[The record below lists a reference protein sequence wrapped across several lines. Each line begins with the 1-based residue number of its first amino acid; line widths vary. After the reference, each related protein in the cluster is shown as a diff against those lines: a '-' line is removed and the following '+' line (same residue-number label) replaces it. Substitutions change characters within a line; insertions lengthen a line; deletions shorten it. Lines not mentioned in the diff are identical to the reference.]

1 MRGVMRAAA
10 RPREGAGWLTRPVAV
25 WALYDAAS
33 SAYMAL
39 VPTFFGLYF
48 VKVIAAGHAQATSW
62 WGVLAALTLVAAGL
76 LAPLVGASADQV
88 NRRIGVLAATTVVCC
103 VATVAIP
110 LARQGNLWLAAGLFA
125 VAQVAYT
132 LATAIYDSLIVVVA
146 RPRHMSRVS
155 GFGWAVGLA
164 GGIVGLCLAILVV
177 HGVPP
182 GTQPTLL
189 GTVFMLSGLLMA
201 AVALPAIGMM
211 HRLFGVQGHRLPSR
225 TVRSS
230 FSAVVQTLRSWR
242 QHRPA
247 FRMLAGSYLINDAL
261 VTVVFF
267 VAIVFQKRFGL
278 DLEGLFWLSLLF
290 HAVATPSTLVFG
302 QLADRWEIRRTIYL
316 QIAILCTAL
325 ALLAFAEGRHMPAA
339 IIILLGLVFGS
350 LQAACRSLFASLT
363 PIDRAA
369 EFFGFNALAGR
380 LSAALGPLTF
390 SAVVAATGSVQAAVL
405 SLIAF
410 LALGGLILS
419 GVRTPAIG
427 SPQA

>member
-1 MRGVMRAAA
+1 MRGFMRAATG
-10 RPREGAGWLTRPVAV
+10 PREGAGWLTRPVAA

-33 SAYMAL
+33 SAYVAL

-48 VKVIAAGHAQATSW
+48 IKVIAVGHAQATSW
-62 WGVLAALTLVAAGL
+62 WGVLVALTLVAAGL
-76 LAPLVGASADQV
+76 LAPVVGALADQV
-88 NRRIGVLAATTVVCC
+88 DRRIGMLAATTVVCC
-103 VATVAIP
+103 AATVAIP
-110 LARQGNLWLAAGLFA
+110 LASQGDLWLAACLFV

-132 LATAIYDSLIVVVA
+132 LATAIYDSLLVVVA

-155 GFGWAVGLA
+155 GFGWAVGLL

-177 HGVPP
+177 HGVPS

-201 AVALPAIGMM
+201 AIGLAAIGLM
-211 HRLFGVQGHRLPSR
+211 HRLSGVEGHRPPSR
-225 TVRSS
+225 TVRGS
-230 FSAVVQTLRSWR
+230 FSAVVRTLRSWR

-247 FRMLAGSYLINDAL
+247 FRMLAGFYLINDAL

-278 DLEGLFWLSLLF
+278 DLEGLFWLSVLF
-290 HAVATPSTLVFG
+290 HAVATPSTFVFG
-302 QLADRWEIRRTIYL
+302 HLADRWEIRRTINL
-316 QIAILCTAL
+316 QIAILCAAL
-325 ALLAFAEGRHMPAA
+325 VLLAFAEGRQMPAA
-339 IIILLGLVFGS
+339 IIVLLGLVFGS
-350 LQAACRSLFASLT
+350 LQAACRSLYASLT
-363 PIDRAA
+363 PIDQAA

-390 SAVVAATGSVQAAVL
+390 SAVVAATGSEQAAVL
-405 SLIAF
+405 SLIVF
-410 LALGGLILS
+410 LFLGGLVLS

-427 SPQA
+427 STQA